1 MSCTPIHS
9 DDCGCSSC
17 CGGCPVNLDMSCV
30 FYHKDNNKLTELD
43 GLNFTNGATLEIIIE
58 AIDEKIKEINVL
70 DFDLP
75 CLRVSYV
82 INTVQQF
89 AEAVDTEICLIKD
102 SIADLE
108 DESATPLVA
117 NDSAT
122 IDFTTSGTLNHTVTA
137 SVKLSETSGNRLI
150 EELDGIYVD
159 GQILSI
165 DYDEKTISISD
176 GNTLSFASLMSGT
189 LGFLGNL
196 ASDPSA
202 TDGQYWYNTSSNL
215 LKIKVGGL
223 VKTITT
229 S

>member
-43 GLNFTNGATLEIIIE
+43 GLNFSNGATLEIIIE
-58 AIDEKIKEINVL
+58 SIDEKIKDLNVV
-70 DFDLP
+70 DFNLP
-75 CLRVSYV
+75 CLRVGYV
-82 INTVQQF
+82 INTMEQF
-89 AEAVDTEICLIKD
+89 AEAVDTELCLIKD
-102 SIADLE
+102 SITDLSE
-108 DESATPLVA
+108 EVGVELTAV
-117 NDSAT
+117 DSAT
-122 IDFTTSGTLNHTVTA
+122 IDFSTSGTLDHTLTG
-137 SVKLSETSGNRLI
+137 SVKLSATSGNRLT

-159 GQILSI
+159 GQIISI
-165 DYDEKTISISD
+165 DYDAKTISISD

-202 TDGQYWYNTSSNL
+202 IDGQYWYNTSGNV
-215 LKIKVGGL
+215 LKIKVNGL

>member
-1 MSCTPIHS
+1 MA
-9 DDCGCSSC
+9 
-17 CGGCPVNLDMSCV
+17 CV

-43 GLNFTNGATLEIIIE
+43 GLAFTNGATLEIIIE
-58 AIDEKIKEINVL
+58 AIDEKIKELNVL
-70 DFDLP
+70 DFNLP
-75 CLRVSYV
+75 CLRVTYV
-82 INTVQQF
+82 IHTLEQF

-102 SIADLE
+102 SVADLTE
-108 DESATPLVA
+108 ESATPFIA

-122 IDFTTSGTLNHTVTA
+122 IDFTTSGTLNHTLTG
-137 SVKLSETSGNRLI
+137 SVKLSETSGNRLS
-150 EELDGIYVD
+150 EEIDGIYVD

-165 DYDEKTISISD
+165 DYDLKTISISD
-176 GNTLSFASLMSGT
+176 GNTLNFASLMSGT

-215 LKIKVGGL
+215 LKIKVNGL
-223 VKTITT
+223 VKTITI

>member
-1 MSCTPIHS
+1 
-9 DDCGCSSC
+9 
-17 CGGCPVNLDMSCV
+17 MSCV
-30 FYHKDNNKLTELD
+30 FYHKDNDKLTELD

-58 AIDEKIKEINVL
+58 AIDEKIKDL
-70 DFDLP
+70 DVVDFNLP
-75 CLRVSYV
+75 CLRIGYV
-82 INTVQQF
+82 INTLKQF
-89 AEAVDTEICLIKD
+89 SEAVDTELCLIKD
-102 SIADLE
+102 SITELE
-108 DESATPLVA
+108 SEVATPITA

-122 IDFTTSGTLNHTVTA
+122 IDFSTSGTLDHTITA
-137 SVKLSETSGNRLI
+137 SVKLSATSGNRLT

-165 DYDEKTISISD
+165 DYDAKTITISS

-196 ASDPSA
+196 ADDPSA
-202 TDGQYWYNTSSNL
+202 TDGQYWYNTTSNL
-215 LKIKVGGL
+215 LKIKVNGL